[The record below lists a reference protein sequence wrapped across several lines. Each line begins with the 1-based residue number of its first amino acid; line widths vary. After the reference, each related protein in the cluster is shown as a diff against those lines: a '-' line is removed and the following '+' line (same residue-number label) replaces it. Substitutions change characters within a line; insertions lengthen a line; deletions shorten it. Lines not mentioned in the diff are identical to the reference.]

1 MYSFIC
7 CLSISCTPHTHS
19 TPYSPLSSHPTF
31 LSPQSLPTLL
41 KLLTIR
47 GPSPSV
53 QPFSLCA
60 APLTLCSPSHSVQPS
75 SSLWPLYLAPGGESG
90 IRTRDTLLRYT
101 HFPGA
106 LLKPLGHLSNTRQHI
121 PHKKGVILPSQWPS
135 APRCRLCINPLT
147 LKAG

>member
-1 MYSFIC
+1 MYSFYL
-7 CLSISCTPHTHS
+7 LSFNQLHATYSLNSLLTSII
-19 TPYSPLSSHPTF
+19 TPYFIFLLNHSLLSLSSL
-31 LSPQSLPTLL
+31 LSLNSLPFAAL
-41 KLLTIR
+41 
-47 GPSPSV
+47 
-53 QPFSLCA
+53 SLCA
-60 APLTLCSPSHSVQPS
+60 ALLLCTAPLPLCGPS

-147 LKAG
+147 LKVG